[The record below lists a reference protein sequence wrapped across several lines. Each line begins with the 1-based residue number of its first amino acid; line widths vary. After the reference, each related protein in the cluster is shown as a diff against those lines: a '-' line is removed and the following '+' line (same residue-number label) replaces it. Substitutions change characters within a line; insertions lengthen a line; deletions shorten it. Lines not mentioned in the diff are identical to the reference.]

1 MVLGLAKKRKKRK
14 MDKIHRRDEGKRRKP
29 SSCSG

>member
-14 MDKIHRRDEGKRRKP
+14 MDKIHRRDEGKGRKTFFL
-29 SSCSG
+29 